1 MNVEI
6 SDLTRRFART
16 RAVPG
21 VRLQVISGGKK
32 DVT

>member
-6 SDLTRRFART
+6 SDLTRRFSRT
-16 RAVPG
+16 RVVPG
-21 VRLQVISGGKK
+21 VSVQVISGGKK